1 MGQTT
6 CHSLYTLWIWN
17 TLEIPMKK
25 ITSLLTAFTVLAA
38 SSVAVANWEDDWS
51 ESDLFVGIAGGY
63 AKTKVK
69 VDGVGGEDKSD
80 NTGFVSFRFG
90 SFWEDEARAYITIGY
105 NKPKDAHWGDNK
117 SVTDIKQLNLLVSA
131 DYLFMPE
138 WEAQPFVGLTIG
150 ATDTKAN
157 GSNLKDPGDNGSFD
171 KKWSFAYGVQGGFIY
186 KIDNFDLEAGLRY
199 LTNSTSQHYRDH
211 HDVKLKVND
220 SRQIYVAASMHF

>member
-1 MGQTT
+1 
-6 CHSLYTLWIWN
+6 
-17 TLEIPMKK
+17 MKK
-25 ITSLLTAFTVLAA
+25 ITSLLTALTVLAA

-69 VDGVGGEDKSD
+69 VDGINGEDKSD

-90 SFWEDEARAYITIGY
+90 SFWEDEARAYLTIGY
-105 NKPKDAHWGDNK
+105 NKPKDAHWDNNK
-117 SVTDIKQLNLLVSA
+117 SKVSLTSSSLTCCYQQTISLCRNGKHSPLLALPLVPRIPKPTVLTSMGTVT
-131 DYLFMPE
+131 
-138 WEAQPFVGLTIG
+138 
-150 ATDTKAN
+150 
-157 GSNLKDPGDNGSFD
+157 GSFD

-199 LTNSTSQHYRDH
+199 LTNSTSHHYERSH
-211 HDVKLKVND
+211 NVKLKVND